1 MKFWKKIFLCSII
14 LFIILFN
21 GAGIILIEKIHK
33 KNIENSIASTINQ
46 YSNIVSTL
54 YLNMDYNITQEITQ
68 EKNLKEW
75 LELVIIRYLT
85 SDNMELANIEVYD
98 KDNNVIISRSDL
110 SISGIREE
118 IVKANN
124 EEKMFLIRSVNGK
137 KYLFISSMVHIQD
150 QDIKLI
156 LSKDFN
162 YIYIDRI
169 NNYKLFLLL
178 DIITSLILAVSMFI
192 ISKKI
197 TEPIVSLSKISMDIS
212 KGDYTKRAKVVDR
225 HDEIGVLAENFNAM
239 IEVTEKNINELSIL
253 NDSKQR
259 FIDSLTHEIKTP
271 ITSIIGYSD
280 LLLRGKLDA
289 NLEIKS
295 LTYINSEA
303 KRIER
308 LNTTLLKLI
317 LLREEKISLDELN
330 IEECVINACE
340 ALSYKANSK
349 DLDIDINVETHY
361 VNGDKQLILV
371 LLNNILDN
379 AIKAST
385 ANGRIEIKGKK
396 NVEKEIFELIIK
408 DFGIGIPKVDLD
420 KIKEPFYMVDKAR
433 IRKNNSVGLG
443 LSICSE
449 ICEIHNIDMEIKS
462 EVNEGTEVIL
472 KFYRENN

>member
-33 KNIENSIASTINQ
+33 KNIENIIASTINQ

-54 YLNMDYNITQEITQ
+54 YLNMDYNITPEITQ

-118 IVKANN
+118 IVKANS
-124 EEKMFLIRSVNGK
+124 EEKMFLIRNVNEK
-137 KYLFISSMVHIQD
+137 KYLFISSMIHIQD

-197 TEPIVSLSKISMDIS
+197 TEPIVSLSKISIDIS
-212 KGDYTKRAKVVDR
+212 KGDYTKRIKVVDR

-239 IEVTEKNINELSIL
+239 IEVTEKNINELGIL
-253 NDSKQR
+253 SDSKQR

-349 DLDIDINVETHY
+349 DLDIDINVERHY

-385 ANGRIEIKGKK
+385 TNGRIEIKGKK
-396 NVEKEIFELIIK
+396 NIEKEIFELIIK

-443 LSICSE
+443 LSICNE

-462 EVNEGTEVIL
+462 EVNEGTEIIL